1 MPREACEAEGSGMVL
16 ALGVATRQE
25 DQFLS
30 RVVGECR
37 SVKNDIMYIIGVRR
51 VGWIDSK
58 MALPLG
64 GGSALNADDCISS
77 FTAVCCPRTV

>member
-1 MPREACEAEGSGMVL
+1 MPREICEAEGSGMVL

-37 SVKNDIMYIIGVRR
+37 SGKNDIMCIIGV
-51 VGWIDSK
+51 S
-58 MALPLG
+58 
-64 GGSALNADDCISS
+64 
-77 FTAVCCPRTV
+77 

>member
-1 MPREACEAEGSGMVL
+1 MSREVCEAEGSGVVL

-37 SVKNDIMYIIGVRR
+37 SGKNDIMYIIGV
-51 VGWIDSK
+51 S
-58 MALPLG
+58 
-64 GGSALNADDCISS
+64 
-77 FTAVCCPRTV
+77 

>member
-1 MPREACEAEGSGMVL
+1 MQREVCEAEGSGMVL

-37 SVKNDIMYIIGVRR
+37 SGKNDITYIIGR
-51 VGWIDSK
+51 
-58 MALPLG
+58 M
-64 GGSALNADDCISS
+64 
-77 FTAVCCPRTV
+77 TAVRYRPGLAVVDHLAFKEDQNGDVGRLGV